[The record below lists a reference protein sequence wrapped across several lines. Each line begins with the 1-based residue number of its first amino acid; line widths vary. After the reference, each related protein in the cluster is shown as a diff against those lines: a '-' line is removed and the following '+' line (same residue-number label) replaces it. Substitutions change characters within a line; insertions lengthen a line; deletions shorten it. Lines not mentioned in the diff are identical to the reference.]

1 MARMFTKV
9 SSQAFKSIQT
19 DAGMLL
25 NSFNPSNPTTPTD
38 SQIICLTTGGIN
50 PSCVPQFQDFAEDID
65 NLPNNTKEF
74 KKITGYECGISTTCY
89 DTTLENIRLSLGAA
103 DIVTATSKIIP
114 RMELKDSDF
123 ADIWWVGDRL
133 DGGWV
138 AIRLINALSTGGF
151 SIQTSKNG
159 KGTIGLNLTG
169 HVSVASQ
176 DEVPM
181 EFYVSEGDGAYL
193 SLTPNIITF
202 AADATT
208 HENITIA
215 HKPAEN
221 STVTFTSSDS
231 DVVTVDSNGVLTA
244 VAAGIAYITGS
255 TTVSTTTYTDE
266 VIVRIT
272 PASD

>member
-1 MARMFTKV
+1 MSVEYQQLAMIPHLKT
-9 SSQAFKSIQT
+9 SDS
-19 DAGMLL
+19 LL
-25 NSFNPSNPTTPTD
+25 
-38 SQIICLTTGGIN
+38 
-50 PSCVPQFQDFAEDID
+50 V
-65 NLPNNTKEF
+65 
-74 KKITGYECGISTTCY
+74 
-89 DTTLENIRLSLGAA
+89 RL
-103 DIVTATSKIIP
+103 
-114 RMELKDSDF
+114 
-123 ADIWWVGDRL
+123 
-133 DGGWV
+133 
-138 AIRLINALSTGGF
+138 IRLINALSTGGF

-231 DVVTVDSNGVLTA
+231 DVFFEILISQRTNLPKCLTR
-244 VAAGIAYITGS
+244 S
-255 TTVSTTTYTDE
+255 TTRS
-266 VIVRIT
+266 
-272 PASD
+272 PSM